1 MRQPVAPGATQCR
14 TVPGPDVDAA
24 TSRARRD
31 PVPHRSASDD
41 PSRPSSHNVCN
52 VVTRGARRPASGP
65 AASAAVEGLESALP
79 PAPEMVRRSSG
90 EQAAVHI
97 RRLIFDGHLRPG
109 VRVPQ
114 EQIARTL
121 GISRIPIREA
131 LIALERE
138 GWVTIELHRGAFV
151 NALDALAVSD
161 TYDLFGLV
169 YGFAVDR
176 AMDRG
181 MNGVAQRLVAIE
193 RSIEATDDPEE
204 IGRLVIAFHAAIVE
218 AARSPRVK
226 VVLRAMSGLIP
237 GNFFALVPG
246 AIEMERKGLN
256 AIVRAVTRGD
266 AGKAA
271 EEYKRMMRRQGE
283 LVVRLFEERGLFAP
297 PDTEPD
303 GRTQR
308 RSAAGQDRRG
318 GS

>member
-1 MRQPVAPGATQCR
+1 
-14 TVPGPDVDAA
+14 
-24 TSRARRD
+24 
-31 PVPHRSASDD
+31 
-41 PSRPSSHNVCN
+41 
-52 VVTRGARRPASGP
+52 VVTRETRLDAD
-65 AASAAVEGLESALP
+65 LEPTVP
-79 PAPEMVRRSSG
+79 PPEMVRRSSG
-90 EQAAVHI
+90 EQAAVYI

-151 NALDALAVSD
+151 DALDARAVSD

-169 YGFAVDR
+169 YGFAVRR
-176 AMDRG
+176 AMDRDIDR
-181 MNGVAQRLVAIE
+181 VADELVSIE
-193 RSIEATDDPEE
+193 RSVASTDDAEE
-204 IGRLVIAFHAAIVE
+204 MGRLVIAFHALIVD

-226 VVLRAMSGLIP
+226 VVLRAMSGLVP
-237 GNFFALVPG
+237 GSYFALVPG

-266 AGKAA
+266 ADKAA
-271 EEYKRMMRRQGE
+271 DEYGRMMRRQGD
-283 LVVRLFEERGLFAP
+283 LVVKLFEERGLF
-297 PDTEPD
+297 
-303 GRTQR
+303 
-308 RSAAGQDRRG
+308 G